1 MLAGTNVGHTA
12 GILLQRNQALATQVL
27 ENAFEIARRQT
38 RFSGETRDGNGLV
51 FSDQSE
57 RVGDLRMTG
66 ALRYMMGHAQ
76 QNEFLLGFGPDAAG
90 TRLPPE
96 RFGGG

>member
-1 MLAGTNVGHTA
+1 MLAGTDVGHTA
-12 GILLQRNQALATQVL
+12 WILLQRNQTLTTQIL
-27 ENAFEIARRQT
+27 ENAVEIAGRQT
-38 RFSGETRDGNGLV
+38 RFGGETRNGNGFV

-57 RVGDLRMTG
+57 RVGDLGMTG

-76 QNEFLLGFGPDAAG
+76 QNEFLLGFGPDATG

-96 RFGGG
+96 WLGGG